1 MLRFFIFL
9 WLVTPALHAAGLD
22 ADRQL
27 VNSLLAISQ
36 SRMPEALSTVDKLT
50 RQHPNFRLAQ
60 LIKGDLLLARA
71 QPLHTLGNT
80 GSSRNAELEQ
90 LRDEARQRVRAATDS
105 PPDDKI
111 PVYLLNLDGSYRH
124 ALVVDASRSRLYVY
138 ENRAGLPFRVADFY
152 VTIGKSGAGKQKEGD
167 NRTPIGIYTI
177 SRFKTPRELTDFYGS
192 GAFTLSYPNEW
203 DTRQGRNGHG
213 IWIHGSP
220 GNTYSRSPRASEGCV
235 VLANDDLTR
244 LGQYVE
250 VGKTP
255 VVIAE
260 QVEWVAYEQLD
271 ARRSDLAAALDQWRQ
286 DWESRDTA
294 RLLGHYSA
302 SFRTGSQDL
311 RAFGASKQK
320 VNASKSWIKVELN
333 KVSLMLYP
341 QGTGRGSKDA
351 EALKDSDPLRTEAR
365 VGSYASTTT
374 LYPERPDFA
383 LVSFEQNYQSS
394 NLSDRSVKRQFWT
407 RENGRWKI
415 IHETSL

>member
-1 MLRFFIFL
+1 MLRFLFVL
-9 WLVTPALHAAGLD
+9 WLATPALHAAGLD

-27 VNSLLAISQ
+27 ANSLLAISQ

-60 LIKGDLLLARA
+60 LVKGDLLLARA
-71 QPLHTLGNT
+71 KPLQTLGDT
-80 GSSRNAELEQ
+80 GNSRNAELEQ

-111 PVYLLNLDGSYRH
+111 PVYLLNLDEDYRH
-124 ALVVDASRSRLYVY
+124 ALVVDASRARLYVY
-138 ENRAGLPFRVADFY
+138 ENRDGLPVRVADFY
-152 VTIGKSGAGKQKEGD
+152 VTIGKAGAGKKKEGD

-177 SRFKTPRELTDFYGS
+177 SGFKSPSELTDFYGG

-203 DTRQGRNGHG
+203 DTRQGRDGHG

-235 VLANDDLTR
+235 VLANDDLAR
-244 LGQYVE
+244 LGHYVQI
-250 VGKTP
+250 GKTP

-260 QVEWVAYEQLD
+260 QVEWADLETIA
-271 ARRSDLAAALDQWRQ
+271 ARRNDLTAALDQWRQ

-294 RLLGHYSA
+294 RLLGHYST
-302 SFRTGSQDL
+302 SFRAGSQDL
-311 RAFGASKQK
+311 QAYGASKQK
-320 VNASKSWIKVELN
+320 VNATKSWIKVALN
-333 KVSLMLYP
+333 KVSLM
-341 QGTGRGSKDA
+341 
-351 EALKDSDPLRTEAR
+351 
-365 VGSYASTTT
+365 

-383 LVSFEQNYQSS
+383 LVSFEQIYQSN
-394 NLSDRSVKRQFWT
+394 NLSDRTIKRQFWS
-407 RENGRWKI
+407 RENGHWKI